1 MLTDELSA
9 RIEIAELK
17 ARYCRGIDRCD
28 LALLESVFWPD
39 ATVRYGVFDGSAL
52 EFARLTVAT
61 VREGCQATMHMIANT
76 LTEIAGD
83 EATSETY
90 VVAYHSMASIESLG
104 DLRFDAAVSQALLDQ
119 GPTAV
124 DGRLSFVVGARYLDR
139 CARRDG
145 RWRIAERAY
154 VWDWCQLGPPNLL
167 FDAST
172 AGSRLPTGRRDANDL
187 SYSILCMPAAHAAT
201 KVAARPDT

>member
-1 MLTDELSA
+1 MSPDELSA

-39 ATVRYGVFDGSAL
+39 ATVRYGVFDGPAL

-61 VREGCQATMHMIANT
+61 VREGCQATMHVIANA
-76 LTEIAGD
+76 LTELAGD

-90 VVAYHSMASIESLG
+90 VLAYHSIASIESLG
-104 DLRFDAAVSQALLDQ
+104 DLRFDAAVSQALRDQ
-119 GPTAV
+119 GATATA
-124 DGRLSFVVGARYLDR
+124 GRLSFVVGARYLDR

-145 RWRIAERAY
+145 RWRISERAY

-172 AGSRLPTGRRDANDL
+172 ANSRLPTGRRDPSDL
-187 SYSILCMPAAHAAT
+187 SYSILGPPAARAPAAGS
-201 KVAARPDT
+201 ARPAT